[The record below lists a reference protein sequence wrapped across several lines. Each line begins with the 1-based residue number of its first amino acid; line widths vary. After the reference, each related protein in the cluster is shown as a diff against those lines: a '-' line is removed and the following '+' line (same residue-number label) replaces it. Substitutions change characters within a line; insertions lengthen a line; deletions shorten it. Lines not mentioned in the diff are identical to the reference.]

1 MEIGYG
7 SVSAYDSL
15 RYRLYF
21 DVNIAYFTDAINNKY
36 IIKLDDKYIQ
46 LINKNKKIWIT
57 LSQLSP
63 KQISDNNISEFK
75 NPRIMIM

>member
-15 RYRLYF
+15 RYKLYF
-21 DVNIAYFTDAINNKY
+21 DDNMAYFIDTRNNKY
-36 IIKLDDKYIQ
+36 LIKLDNKYIQ
-46 LINKNKKIWIT
+46 RINKNKKIWTI

-75 NPRIMIM
+75 NPRILVL